1 MHTKMLRSFCVGSFK
16 LDVWTVYKQPG
27 KATLRLNEQIAEVR
41 SVIEVAKL
49 RCLHLAVFIKTKETL
64 IIGV

>member
-27 KATLRLNEQIAEVR
+27 KATLWPHERITDYVCYR
-41 SVIEVAKL
+41 SSKTQ
-49 RCLHLAVFIKTKETL
+49 VFPPWC
-64 IIGV
+64 VY